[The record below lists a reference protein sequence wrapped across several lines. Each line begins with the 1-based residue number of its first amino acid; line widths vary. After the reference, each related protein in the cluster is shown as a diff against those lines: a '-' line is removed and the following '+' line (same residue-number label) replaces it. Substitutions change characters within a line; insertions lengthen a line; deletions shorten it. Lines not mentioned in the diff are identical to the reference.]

1 MQGREDT
8 FTNTTTTSLQKDFIQ
23 WTLCRSTIASHN
35 VKSIQSH
42 NATKGLLRAQVKS
55 ITQHAFTHII
65 PYPATEQDT
74 VYTCVKNFQNV
85 LIQKDLE
92 YGPLWCDD
100 GVYRIAN
107 GIQFLKADELKIFF

>member
-42 NATKGLLRAQVKS
+42 NATKSLLRTQVKS

-74 VYTCVKNFQNV
+74 VYTCMKNFQNV
-85 LIQKDLE
+85 LIQILNMDRYGVTTE
-92 YGPLWCDD
+92 YIGLQMEF
-100 GVYRIAN
+100 N
-107 GIQFLKADELKIFF
+107 F

>member
-8 FTNTTTTSLQKDFIQ
+8 FTNTTTTSLQKDFIK

-42 NATKGLLRAQVKS
+42 NATKSLLRTQVKS
-55 ITQHAFTHII
+55 ITQHAFPHII

-74 VYTCVKNFQNV
+74 VYTCMKNFQNV
-85 LIQKDLE
+85 LIQK
-92 YGPLWCDD
+92 
-100 GVYRIAN
+100 
-107 GIQFLKADELKIFF
+107 KS

>member
-8 FTNTTTTSLQKDFIQ
+8 FTNTTTTSLQKDFIK

-42 NATKGLLRAQVKS
+42 NATKSLLRTQVKS

-74 VYTCVKNFQNV
+74 VYTCMKNFQNV
-85 LIQKDLE
+85 LIQILNMDRYGVTTE
-92 YGPLWCDD
+92 YIGLQMEF
-100 GVYRIAN
+100 N
-107 GIQFLKADELKIFF
+107 F